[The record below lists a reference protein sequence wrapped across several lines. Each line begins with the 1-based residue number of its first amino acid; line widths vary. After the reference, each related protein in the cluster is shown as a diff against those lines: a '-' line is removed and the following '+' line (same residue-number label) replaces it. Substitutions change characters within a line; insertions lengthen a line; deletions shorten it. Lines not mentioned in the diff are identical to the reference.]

1 MTKWHVA
8 PKTPFTDMLL
18 ADVLDAITREFSA
31 ELGRNPIREDD
42 REAETARLAACPG
55 RSGEADGMETPRS
68 KLVVHPEIPGQ
79 VQEDMIWARIR
90 KENGDEEV

>member
-18 ADVLDAITREFSA
+18 ADVLEAITREFA
-31 ELGRNPIREDD
+31 KE
-42 REAETARLAACPG
+42 
-55 RSGEADGMETPRS
+55 

-90 KENGDEEV
+90 KENGDAED

>member
-18 ADVLDAITREFSA
+18 ADVLEAIRKEFNQA
-31 ELGRNPIREDD
+31 LP
-42 REAETARLAACPG
+42 T
-55 RSGEADGMETPRS
+55 
-68 KLVVHPEIPGQ
+68 HPEIPGQ

-90 KENGDEEV
+90 KENGDAED